1 MRYRP
6 SAREDTIENKL
17 WKNRDYMLLW
27 GAQVVSTLGS
37 AASSIVYPLLILAL
51 TNSPSAAGIA
61 SALRVAPYLVFC
73 IPVGALIDRWD
84 RKRVMIVCDIGR
96 LIAVLCIPLAIWLD
110 VLALWQIYL
119 VCLVE
124 GSFFVFF
131 NIAEVAALPRVV
143 PLQQLPEAT
152 AQNQAAFN
160 AAQVAGPSIGTM
172 LFQTLGRS
180 APFVFD
186 ALSYLASAVSL
197 ALIRSPLRQDAP
209 ASAGKLG
216 AQIAEGLHWLWSR
229 PLIRTMAF
237 LTGGINFIYAAT
249 PLIMIV
255 IGKQLGASDVDIG
268 LMFSIG
274 GIGGVLG
281 SLVGGRI
288 QRRFSF
294 GQVIVFIVW
303 AQAILF
309 PLYLLVP
316 NVFLLGAVYAL
327 IYMMSPVFNVVQF
340 SYRVALIPDALQGR
354 VNSVFRLLAHGF
366 NPLGAAACG
375 VLLEHAGALWTV
387 VLFAASYLMLAVL
400 TTFSRDV
407 RHAPALHAERALASQ

>member
-1 MRYRP
+1 
-6 SAREDTIENKL
+6 
-17 WKNRDYMLLW
+17 MLLW
-27 GAQVVSTLGS
+27 GAQIVSTFGS

-51 TNSPSAAGIA
+51 TSSPSAAGIA
-61 SALRVAPYLVFC
+61 AALRVAPYLVFC

-84 RKRVMIVCDIGR
+84 RKRVMIVCDLGR
-96 LIAVLCIPLAIWLD
+96 LIAVSCIPLAIWLD
-110 VLALWQIYL
+110 ALALWQIYL

-143 PLQQLPEAT
+143 PLEQLPTAT

-160 AAQVAGPSIGTM
+160 AAQVAGPSIGTL

-186 ALSYLASAVSL
+186 AMSYLASAVSL
-197 ALIRSPLRQDAP
+197 AWIRSPLRQEAP
-209 ASAGKLG
+209 PPPGKLG
-216 AQIAEGLHWLWSR
+216 AQIAEGLRWLWSR

-237 LTGGINFIYAAT
+237 ITGGINFIYAAT

-255 IGKQLGASDVDIG
+255 LGKQLGASDVDIG

-274 GIGGVLG
+274 GVGGVLG
-281 SLVGGRI
+281 SLMGGRV

-316 NVFLLGAVYAL
+316 SVFLLGAVYAL
-327 IYMMSPVFNVVQF
+327 IYMLAPVYNVVQF

-387 VLFAASYLMLAVL
+387 VLFGASYLMLAVL

-407 RHAPALHAERALASQ
+407 RHAPPLHAAQALVHP